1 MQICT
6 NCQAKQFDGTIFC
19 SECGASLLPTRHNET
34 TMSLEQRSPIG
45 DLKPPAQ
52 QFVPVPANK
61 PTGPALALV
70 IMNSG
75 RRIALDVSDDLL
87 IGRKDN
93 ARGIF
98 PDIDL
103 GLDGGY
109 DA

>member
-61 PTGPALALV
+61 PTG
-70 IMNSG
+70 
-75 RRIALDVSDDLL
+75 
-87 IGRKDN
+87 DN
-93 ARGIF
+93 ARKTTVRKRSQLRAKVMGRTT
-98 PDIDL
+98 
-103 GLDGGY
+103 
-109 DA
+109 